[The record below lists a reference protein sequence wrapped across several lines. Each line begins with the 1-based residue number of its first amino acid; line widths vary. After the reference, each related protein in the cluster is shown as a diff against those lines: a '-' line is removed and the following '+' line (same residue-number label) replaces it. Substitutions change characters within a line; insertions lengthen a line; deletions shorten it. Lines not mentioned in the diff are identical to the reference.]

1 MVGPS
6 ARGQG
11 GHMARPTAGLPYIVD
26 GDFRKRCQGYENA
39 GHGGGRRAGLC
50 GEAAGEVGQVATVWE
65 HQHEVVQGQLQLWL
79 DYVPENEEQGRV
91 QGNFV
96 EHFVGWRDE
105 IEGRLTELAR
115 KEQSERVR
123 LASVQA
129 GDAVLQTVTVPLSEV
144 RANPEECR
152 PSSMNTMSWCVT
164 TQLFGQF
171 HELHFLT
178 ILN

>member
-1 MVGPS
+1 MRTLG
-6 ARGQG
+6 
-11 GHMARPTAGLPYIVD
+11 AGEED
-26 GDFRKRCQGYENA
+26 AQGYVGE
-39 GHGGGRRAGLC
+39 RR
-50 GEAAGEVGQVATVWE
+50 VKFDKVQQVWE
-65 HQHEVVQGQLQLWL
+65 HQHEVVQGQLQQWL

-115 KEQSERVR
+115 KEKSERVR

-152 PSSMNTMSWCVT
+152 PSSMNTMSWRVT

>member
-1 MVGPS
+1 M
-6 ARGQG
+6 
-11 GHMARPTAGLPYIVD
+11 PT
-26 GDFRKRCQGYENA
+26 
-39 GHGGGRRAGLC
+39 
-50 GEAAGEVGQVATVWE
+50 T
-65 HQHEVVQGQLQLWL
+65 
-79 DYVPENEEQGRV
+79 EQGRV

-115 KEQSERVR
+115 KEQSERV
-123 LASVQA
+123 QA

-152 PSSMNTMSWCVT
+152 PSSMNTMSWRVT